1 MAVMNNFDSI
11 SSKIRFLISIKLM
24 KQIKADGLMVVIT
37 LFWGFTF
44 IFTKIGLE
52 STNESLFVLFRF
64 SLALLM
70 VPVFFKKHLKNIPKD
85 TIKNGIIL
93 GLFFGG
99 GFVLQTYGLKL
110 TTVPKSA
117 FITGLAIPLVPF
129 VYKLLV
135 NKPVGKYSLIA
146 VLVATI
152 GLWLFSNPDFNNLN
166 FGDILT
172 LFSTLFW
179 AFYITYID
187 ILTKQKEGMQY
198 TAQLVFIQFLIIIAM
213 TTITFFI
220 FDFKS
225 FHIDLNKN
233 LIIALLYNGLIASF
247 IVTFLHT
254 AYQKFTNPVKAA
266 LIFSLEP
273 VIASVAS
280 IFVFGIV
287 FSTREI
293 LGAIIMI
300 VGVLISEIAPF
311 INDRYFTN
319 KLKSVK

>member
-1 MAVMNNFDSI
+1 
-11 SSKIRFLISIKLM
+11 M
-24 KQIKADGLMVVIT
+24 KQTKADGLMVVIT

-44 IFTKIGLE
+44 LFTKVGIE
-52 STNESLFVLFRF
+52 STNESLFVLLRF
-64 SLALLM
+64 ALALVM
-70 VPVFFKKHLKNIPKD
+70 VPIFFWKHLKNIPKE

-117 FITGLAIPLVPF
+117 FITGLSIPLVPF

-135 NKPVGKYSLIA
+135 NKPIGKYALIA
-146 VLVATI
+146 VFVATI

-166 FGDILT
+166 LGDILT
-172 LFSTLFW
+172 LISTVFW

-198 TAQLVFIQFLIIIAM
+198 TAQLVLLQFLVIIIM

-220 FDFKS
+220 FDFKN
-225 FHIDLNKN
+225 FHFDLNKN

-273 VIASVAS
+273 VIASLAS

-293 LGAIIMI
+293 IGAVIMI
-300 VGVLISEIAPF
+300 VGVLISEIGPM
-311 INDRYFTN
+311 INN
-319 KLKSVK
+319 KIFPNNVTQAANLE